1 MKKGNAVTLTAARNR
16 LADFF
21 ALTKPR
27 LNSLTVTTAGVG
39 YFLGATSPIDLL
51 MMLHVLIG
59 SGLVAGGAA
68 AFNQVAERDIDETM
82 ARTKLRPMP
91 MGRISPNEGR
101 IFAVITAIAGLGIL
115 LVGTNVVA
123 AIVAATT
130 LVSYVA
136 IYTPLKRRTSWATI
150 IGAVPGALPPVIGW
164 TAARGALTIEAWVLF
179 SIVFLWQLPHF
190 YALSWLYRSDFEKS
204 GLPLIAV
211 QDPDGR
217 RTAKRALFFSCALVP
232 VSLTPTFVGL
242 AGLPYLVLATVL
254 GAAFVILAVRFL
266 SERTDARARVL
277 FLGSLVYLSL
287 LWLSLVSARLL

>member
-1 MKKGNAVTLTAARNR
+1 
-16 LADFF
+16 
-21 ALTKPR
+21 
-27 LNSLTVTTAGVG
+27 
-39 YFLGATSPIDLL
+39 

-91 MGRISPNEGR
+91 TGRVSPNGGR
-101 IFAVITAIAGLGIL
+101 IFAAIIATAGLAIL
-115 LVGTNVVA
+115 VVGTNVVA
-123 AIVAATT
+123 ATVAATT
-130 LVSYVA
+130 LFSYVL

-164 TAARGALTIEAWVLF
+164 TAARGALTVEAWVLF

-190 YALSWLYRSDFEKS
+190 HALSWLYRSDFKKS

-217 RTAKRALFFSCALVP
+217 RTAKHALFFGCALVP
-232 VSLTPTFVGL
+232 VSLAPAFVGL
-242 AGLPYLVLATVL
+242 AGFPYLVVATVL
-254 GAAFVILAVRFL
+254 GAAFLVLGVRFL
-266 SERTDARARVL
+266 SERSEPRARAL

-287 LWLSLVSARLL
+287 LWVALVSARLL

>member
-1 MKKGNAVTLTAARNR
+1 MKDNTVALTAERTR
-16 LADFF
+16 LVDFF

-27 LNSLTVTTAGVG
+27 LNSLTVATTGVG

-91 MGRISPNEGR
+91 TGRVSPNGGR
-101 IFAVITAIAGLGIL
+101 IFAAIIATAGLAIL
-115 LVGTNVVA
+115 VVGTNVVA
-123 AIVAATT
+123 ATVAATT
-130 LVSYVA
+130 LFSYVL

-164 TAARGALTIEAWVLF
+164 TAARGALTVEAWVLF

-190 YALSWLYRSDFEKS
+190 HALSWLYRSDFKKS

-217 RTAKRALFFSCALVP
+217 RTAKHALFFGCALVP
-232 VSLTPTFVGL
+232 VSLAPALVGL
-242 AGLPYLVLATVL
+242 AGFPYLVVATVL
-254 GAAFVILAVRFL
+254 GAAFLVLGVRFL
-266 SERTDARARVL
+266 SERSEPRARAL

-287 LWLSLVSARLL
+287 LWVALVSARLL